1 MRLLIKLWVSVGL
14 IVVASGLLM
23 AADTKKEK
31 EEYHEG
37 FEYIKIVPPQP
48 TQAKAGEVEVVEVFW
63 YGCPHCFRFEP
74 FLNKWLKNKPKNV
87 VFLRIPGVI
96 NPGWEVH
103 ARAFYV
109 AQLLQVADKI
119 HKPLFDALHKQ
130 KKRLNTK
137 QALADFFS
145 KYGVDKKKF
154 MSAFD
159 SFQVDMRI
167 KRAKAVVKKYGVYG
181 VPTLIVNGKYRIGAT
196 NADQSFAKMIRI
208 MDYLIKKEQSGSG
221 S

>member
-1 MRLLIKLWVSVGL
+1 MRLFKKLLLSVGL
-14 IVVASGLLM
+14 VLVSASLLVA
-23 AADTKKEK
+23 AEAKEQEK

-48 TQAKAGEVEVVEVFW
+48 TQAKAGQVEVVEVFW
-63 YGCPHCFRFEP
+63 YGCPHCYRFEP

-87 VFLRIPGVI
+87 VFFRIPGVI

-109 AQLLQVADKI
+109 AQLLQVGDKI
-119 HKPLFDALHKQ
+119 HTPLFDALHKER
-130 KKRLNTK
+130 KALNTK
-137 QALADFFS
+137 QALAGFFS

-154 MSAFD
+154 LAAYD
-159 SFQVDMRI
+159 SFQVEMRI
-167 KRAKAVVKKYGVYG
+167 KRAKAVVQKYGVYG

-208 MDYLIKKEQSGSG
+208 MQYLIKKEQAGS
-221 S
+221 